1 MKVLIWIGCMV
12 LNYIIQSIA
21 NIVISCIPATDN
33 SAILIIGLLNGLLL
47 SASIGFCIW
56 LAITL
61 CKKWDWYNVLK
72 KAAEANMTV
81 SEYGRQGLS
90 DEFLA
95 KLEELCNTVPYE
107 RVKDQLKVC
116 VKKGK
121 ITKEQYIILLKEYST
136 TK

>member
-1 MKVLIWIGCMV
+1 MKALIWIGCF
-12 LNYIIQSIA
+12 LGNAIIQTIIKDCGIILGGIPSALLFGATWFIA
-21 NIVISCIPATDN
+21 TK
-33 SAILIIGLLNGLLL
+33 
-47 SASIGFCIW
+47 
-56 LAITL
+56 L
-61 CKKWDWYNVLK
+61 CNKWDMYQVEK
-72 KAAEANMTV
+72 KAAEAGMTV

-107 RVKDQLKVC
+107 QVKAQLKVC